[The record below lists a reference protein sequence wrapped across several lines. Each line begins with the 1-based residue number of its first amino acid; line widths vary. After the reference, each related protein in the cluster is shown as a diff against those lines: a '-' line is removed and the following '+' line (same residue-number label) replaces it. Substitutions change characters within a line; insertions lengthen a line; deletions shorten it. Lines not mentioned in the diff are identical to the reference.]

1 MFKNVP
7 KEKISA
13 KKKLYE
19 NSKIVKMKIRWQY
32 FVQYFFF
39 SEDKCFTNIS
49 EQTEITAAAC
59 CYESSES
66 DFSAKGNDL
75 IGFNLS
81 LKLYVKKKKQKLK
94 NLNGM

>member
-39 SEDKCFTNIS
+39 FPRIS
-49 EQTEITAAAC
+49 ALQTLV
-59 CYESSES
+59 
-66 DFSAKGNDL
+66 N
-75 IGFNLS
+75 
-81 LKLYVKKKKQKLK
+81 KQKLLQLHVAMK
-94 NLNGM
+94 VVKVILAQRVMI